1 MKFSFLKRF
10 LLSNLLPQKRESLK
24 LESFKKTE
32 YSVKIGN
39 GKTHHSFMSN
49 MKGGIVIST
58 QIVGLLSFINTSS
71 EGSVI
76 TLYFLGIW

>member
-1 MKFSFLKRF
+1 MEFF
-10 LLSNLLPQKRESLK
+10 
-24 LESFKKTE
+24 
-32 YSVKIGN
+32 VKICN

-76 TLYFLGIW
+76 ILYFLGIW